1 MLLIIEILFI
11 IISFSLYSDNFIC
24 VFFWLDIV
32 GRILF
37 VFLGSVN
44 VVFMVVLL
52 MFIVVILVGVVSK
65 IVGFLGFIGVY
76 MYLYVFIIVW

>member
-11 IISFSLYSDNFIC
+11 IISFSLYSDNFIFI
-24 VFFWLDIV
+24 FFWLDIV

-76 MYLYVFIIVW
+76 LYVFIIVW